1 MPSIKRQPSLT
12 TSCCASHCKGVY
24 VSLFLK
30 TLLRMNDTDTRKKKN
45 SKTVIGSLTKRQI
58 WNIQSRLQ
66 MIGVGR
72 CFANSFRQLQGGS
85 RVWSSHRLNTSTIMH
100 TETRL
105 YMQETERQRQTNT
118 VTHTHTQRGMLLS
131 HTARKLTLST
141 SHSSWCIA
149 LKPVEYDFRV
159 FRFLQWAVDPVLK
172 RLVNQSNPSL
182 F

>member
-1 MPSIKRQPSLT
+1 MPSIKRPPSLT
-12 TSCCASHCKGVY
+12 TSCCASHCKGVC

-30 TLLRMNDTDTRKKKN
+30 TLLQMNDTDTRKN

-58 WNIQSRLQ
+58 WNMQSRLQ

-85 RVWSSHRLNTSTIMH
+85 RVWSSQRPNTSTIMH

-118 VTHTHTQRGMLLS
+118 VTHTHRGGHAS
-131 HTARKLTLST
+131 LTHCPET
-141 SHSSWCIA
+141 DFVY
-149 LKPVEYDFRV
+149 KPQQLMYR
-159 FRFLQWAVDPVLK
+159 P
-172 RLVNQSNPSL
+172 
-182 F
+182 

>member
-24 VSLFLK
+24 VFFFLK
-30 TLLRMNDTDTRKKKN
+30 TLLRMNDTDTRKKN

-118 VTHTHTQRGMLLS
+118 VTHTHRGACFS
-131 HTARKLTLST
+131 HTLPGNWLCLQATAADVSPLNQRSMILEYSD
-141 SHSSWCIA
+141 SSN
-149 LKPVEYDFRV
+149 E
-159 FRFLQWAVDPVLK
+159 
-172 RLVNQSNPSL
+172 QSIPYWKGLWTKATHL
-182 F
+182 FFKN

>member
-1 MPSIKRQPSLT
+1 MPSIKRPPSLT

-30 TLLRMNDTDTRKKKN
+30 TLPRMNDTDTRKKN
-45 SKTVIGSLTKRQI
+45 SKTVIESLTKRQI
-58 WNIQSRLQ
+58 WNMQSRLQ

-72 CFANSFRQLQGGS
+72 CLANSFRQLQGGS
-85 RVWSSHRLNTSTIMH
+85 RVWSSQRPNTSTIMH

-118 VTHTHTQRGMLLS
+118 VTHTQRGMLLS
-131 HTARKLTLST
+131 HTAQKLTLCT

-149 LKPVEYDFRV
+149 LKPAEYDFRV
-159 FRFLQWAVDPVLK
+159 FRFLQSAVDSVLK